1 MMKLVVIILVLVTIM
16 MIMVMTMMMIMV
28 MIIMIMVMIVVLFEL
43 IWKAVRVVVGWCEY
57 TDNDVDDDDKND
69 DDNDDDGIYGSDLVM
84 IRRIRMIIEQLVMM
98 QESDLLYLEGINSQI
113 PQIITFSSFMIS
125 KV

>member
-43 IWKAVRVVVGWCEY
+43 IWKAVRVGWCEY
-57 TDNDVDDDDKND
+57 TDNDVDGDDKND
-69 DDNDDDGIYGSDLVM
+69 DDNDGDGIYGSDLVM
-84 IRRIRMIIEQLVMM
+84 IRRIKMIIEQLVMM

-113 PQIITFSSFMIS
+113 AQIITFSSFMIS
-125 KV
+125 EV